1 MVPGPYCRSPCRHA
15 QNDDRRTRAQTA
27 HRTLALCHH
36 WRDAGGRRLTSSGLK
51 GVTGTSITTELFGA
65 RAGFS
70 AHCRI
75 DDPRWRDAVIRTGSD
90 ADRKIGPAARSFA
103 ADAHDC
109 IMVRT
114 STNLPNTSLRRE
126 IRLNRELPSDLTV
139 PPRAQASRRCQ
150 TQAPL
155 GGKAPSFAKRFAPL
169 TPLRALQEPDR
180 RRRDEERPLQ
190 PPNKELAINRKTPL
204 DRESPIQ
211 GSIQSCRTESPGWG
225 GFFILMVWL
234 PTLVI
239 LD

>member
-1 MVPGPYCRSPCRHA
+1 ALLPSRDCRPPGRHA

-27 HRTLALCHH
+27 HRPLALCHH

-75 DDPRWRDAVIRTGSD
+75 DDPRWREAVIRTGSD
-90 ADRKIGPAARSFA
+90 ADQKIGPAARSFA

-126 IRLNRELPSDLTV
+126 IRLNRELSSDLIV
-139 PPRAQASRRCQ
+139 PPRAQAS
-150 TQAPL
+150 
-155 GGKAPSFAKRFAPL
+155 
-169 TPLRALQEPDR
+169 
-180 RRRDEERPLQ
+180 
-190 PPNKELAINRKTPL
+190 
-204 DRESPIQ
+204 
-211 GSIQSCRTESPGWG
+211 
-225 GFFILMVWL
+225 
-234 PTLVI
+234 
-239 LD
+239 